1 MIASDVDGEFAS
13 RMYPQCVQLAGPDAR
28 AFAQAQ
34 FSADIGELHAGHWQW
49 NAWLS
54 PKGAVRALMHL
65 ADRGDGT
72 LLALLRGGE
81 APALCDAW
89 RPYVLR
95 AKVHLGPREGFVQTG
110 GGALPLGQFALEGD
124 AVAFGCGDYSI
135 RLVADGADA
144 GEVAGRALRLAAIR
158 AGWPSLPPGAL
169 ENFLP
174 PALGLEHL
182 QAVSFQKGCY
192 PGQEIAAR
200 LHYLGGHKRRLHHL
214 GAHIPPVIGSPLSP
228 TLPRSFVLDS
238 VEIGDQWEAL
248 AVMDEADSGNCEAAG
263 ITLIKRFPA

>member
-1 MIASDVDGEFAS
+1 MIATDVDAECAG
-13 RMYPQCVQLAGPDAR
+13 RMYPQCVQLVGADAR
-28 AFAQAQ
+28 AFAHAQ
-34 FSADIGELHAGHWQW
+34 FSADIGKLQAGHWQW

-65 ADRGDGT
+65 ADLGDGT

-81 APALCDAW
+81 AAALCDAW

-95 AKVHLGPREGFVQTG
+95 AKVHLAPREGFVQTG
-110 GGALPLGQFALEGD
+110 GAALPLGQCALEGN
-124 AVAFGCGDYSI
+124 AVALGCGDYSI
-135 RLVADGADA
+135 RLATDGADT
-144 GEVAGRALRLAAIR
+144 GEFTGRTLRLAAIR

-214 GAHIPPVIGSPLSP
+214 GARIPLVIGSPLSP
-228 TLPRSFVLDS
+228 TVPRSFVLDS
-238 VEIGDQWEAL
+238 AEIGGQWEAL
-248 AVMDEADSGNCEAAG
+248 AVMDEADSGNCAAAG